1 MEGANRSVIEQL
13 SEIAKAGDKQIKI
26 DVSEE
31 KFIANDLL
39 VIQST
44 NFTYTTTETFKVITK
59 SDDQTL
65 TLDKLVQHP
74 HVWEDTAFDLSPAVG
89 RLNRSIKI

>member
-39 VIQST
+39 VI
-44 NFTYTTTETFKVITK
+44 
-59 SDDQTL
+59 
-65 TLDKLVQHP
+65 
-74 HVWEDTAFDLSPAVG
+74 
-89 RLNRSIKI
+89 